1 MSFHGTLEKLHNF
14 ARQNLV
20 EITNGMERREVEIM
34 APVGSYESL
43 MAAIQGGAGSI
54 YFGVEN
60 LNMRSRSSNNFNIE
74 DLRKIVKIAT
84 ENKVKTYLTMN
95 VEIFDGEIDKMNEV
109 LIAAK
114 ETGVSAVIAAD
125 ISVIQFARSINLEVH
140 ISTQVNIT
148 NIEAVKFYS
157 NFADVVVLAR
167 EMNLGRVWE
176 ISNQI
181 KEQDVRGPNGGLVKI
196 EMFAHGALCMAISG
210 KCYLSLHEMNSSANR
225 GACLQTCRRAYTVT
239 DKETGAELE
248 IDNEYIMSPKDL
260 KTIHFLNKILDSGV
274 SVLKIEGRAR
284 SPEYV
289 KTVVECYREAVDAY
303 FENTFNEEKIK
314 NWDERLSSVFNR
326 GFWDGYYLG
335 QRLGEWSHN
344 YGSRATRRKLYI
356 GKVTNYFKNIGVA
369 EFKLETNNLKIGDEI
384 VVTGPTTGVYQGE
397 VSEIRFDLKPVEEGF
412 KGQRISVPANTILR
426 RADKLYKMI
435 DAKEVKERR

>member
-1 MSFHGTLEKLHNF
+1 
-14 ARQNLV
+14 
-20 EITNGMERREVEIM
+20 MERRDVEIM

-43 MAAIQGGAGSI
+43 MAAIQGGAGSV

-60 LNMRSRSSNNFNIE
+60 LNMRSRSSNNFNLD
-74 DLRKIVKIAT
+74 DLRKIVRVAT
-84 ENKVKTYLTMN
+84 GNKVKTYLTMN
-95 VEIFDGEIDKMNEV
+95 VEIFDGELDKMHEV
-109 LIAAK
+109 INAAK
-114 ETGVSAVIAAD
+114 EAGVSAVIAAD
-125 ISVIQFARSINLEVH
+125 VSVIQYARSVNLEVH

-176 ISNQI
+176 ISDQI
-181 KEQDVRGPNGGLVKI
+181 KKQNITGPNGELIKI
-196 EMFAHGALCMAISG
+196 EMFVHGALCMATSG

-260 KTIHFLNKILDSGV
+260 KTVHFLNKILDSGV

-289 KTVVECYREAVDAY
+289 KTVVQCYREAVDAY
-303 FENTFNEEKIK
+303 FDESFTDEKVEDW
-314 NWDERLSSVFNR
+314 NERLTSVFNR

-335 QRLGEWSHN
+335 QRLGEWSNN
-344 YGSRATRRKLYI
+344 YGSRASKRKLYI
-356 GKVTNYFKNIGVA
+356 GKCTNYFKKIGVA
-369 EFKLETNNLKIGDEI
+369 EFKLETNNLKVGDEI
-384 VVTGPTTGVYQGE
+384 IITGPTTGVFQTS
-397 VSEIRFDLKPVEEGF
+397 VNEIRFELKPVDEGL
-412 KGQRISVPANTILR
+412 KGQRISVPIDAVTR
-426 RADKLYKMI
+426 RADKLFKVV
-435 DAKEVKERR
+435 DASQVKERK

>member
-1 MSFHGTLEKLHNF
+1 
-14 ARQNLV
+14 
-20 EITNGMERREVEIM
+20 MERRDVEIM

-43 MAAIQGGAGSI
+43 MAAIQGGAGSV

-60 LNMRSRSSNNFNIE
+60 LNMRSRSSNNFNLD
-74 DLRKIVKIAT
+74 DLRKIVRIAS

-95 VEIFDGEIDKMNEV
+95 VEIFDGELEV
-109 LIAAK
+109 MHEVINAAK
-114 ETGVSAVIAAD
+114 EAGVSAVIAAD
-125 ISVIQFARSINLEVH
+125 ISVIQYARSIDLEVH

-176 ISNQI
+176 ISDQI
-181 KEQDVRGPNGGLVKI
+181 KKQNITGPNGELMKI
-196 EMFAHGALCMAISG
+196 EMFVHGALCMATSG

-260 KTIHFLNKILDSGV
+260 KTVHFLNKILDAGV

-284 SPEYV
+284 SAEYV
-289 KTVVECYREAVDAY
+289 KTVAQCYREAVDAY
-303 FENTFNEEKIK
+303 FDEAFTDEKVEDW
-314 NWDERLSSVFNR
+314 NNRLQTVFNR

-335 QRLGEWSHN
+335 QRLGEWSKN
-344 YGSRATRRKLYI
+344 YGSRASKRKLYI
-356 GKVTNYFKNIGVA
+356 GKCTNYFKKIGVA
-369 EFKLETNNLKIGDEI
+369 EFKLETNNLKVGDEI
-384 VVTGPTTGVYQGE
+384 IVTGPTTGVYQNT
-397 VSEIRFDLKPVEEGF
+397 VSEIRFDLKPVEEGV
-412 KGQRISVPANTILR
+412 KGQRISVPIDEVIR
-426 RADKLYKMI
+426 RADKLYKLV
-435 DAKEVKERR
+435 DASQVKERR

>member
-1 MSFHGTLEKLHNF
+1 
-14 ARQNLV
+14 
-20 EITNGMERREVEIM
+20 MERRDVEIM

-43 MAAIQGGAGSI
+43 MAAIQGGAGSV

-60 LNMRSRSSNNFNIE
+60 LNMRSRSSNNFNLD
-74 DLRKIVKIAT
+74 DLRKIVRIAS

-95 VEIFDGEIDKMNEV
+95 VEIFDGELEV
-109 LIAAK
+109 MHEVINAAK
-114 ETGVSAVIAAD
+114 EAGVSAVIAAD
-125 ISVIQFARSINLEVH
+125 ISVIQYARSIDLEVH

-176 ISNQI
+176 ISDQI
-181 KEQDVRGPNGGLVKI
+181 KKQNITGPNGELMKI
-196 EMFAHGALCMAISG
+196 EMFVHGALCMATSG

-260 KTIHFLNKILDSGV
+260 KTVHFLNKILDAGV

-284 SPEYV
+284 SAEYV
-289 KTVVECYREAVDAY
+289 KTVAQCYREAVDAY
-303 FENTFNEEKIK
+303 FDEEFT
-314 NWDERLSSVFNR
+314 DEKVEDWNKRLESVFNR

-335 QRLGEWSHN
+335 QRLGQWSKN
-344 YGSRATRRKLYI
+344 YGSRASKRKLYI
-356 GKVTNYFKNIGVA
+356 GKCTNYFKKIGVA
-369 EFKLETNNLKIGDEI
+369 EFKLETNNLKVGDEI
-384 VVTGPTTGVYQGE
+384 IVTGPTTGVYQNT
-397 VSEIRFDLKPVEEGF
+397 VSEIRFDLKPVEEGV
-412 KGQRISVPANTILR
+412 KGQRISVPIDEVIR
-426 RADKLYKMI
+426 RADKLYKLV
-435 DAKEVKERR
+435 DASQVKERR

>member
-1 MSFHGTLEKLHNF
+1 
-14 ARQNLV
+14 
-20 EITNGMERREVEIM
+20 
-34 APVGSYESL
+34 
-43 MAAIQGGAGSI
+43 
-54 YFGVEN
+54 
-60 LNMRSRSSNNFNIE
+60 
-74 DLRKIVKIAT
+74 
-84 ENKVKTYLTMN
+84 MN
-95 VEIFDGEIDKMNEV
+95 VEIFDGELGKMQEV
-109 LIAAK
+109 LNAAK
-114 ETGVSAVIAAD
+114 QAGVSAVIAAD
-125 ISVIQFARSINLEVH
+125 ISVIQYARSIDLEVH

-148 NIEAVKFYS
+148 NIEAVKFYA

-181 KEQDVRGPNGGLVKI
+181 KEQQVKGPNGELVKI

-260 KTIHFLNKILDSGV
+260 KTIHFLNKVLDAGV

-289 KTVVECYREAVDAY
+289 KTVVECYREAIDAY
-303 FENTFNEEKIK
+303 FDESFTDEKIK
-314 NWDERLSSVFNR
+314 DWDSRLASVFNR

-344 YGSRATRRKLYI
+344 YGSRASKRKLYL
-356 GKVTNYFKNIGVA
+356 GKVTNYFKKIGVA
-369 EFKLETNNLKIGDEI
+369 EFKLETNNLKVGDEI

-397 VSEIRFDLKPVEEGF
+397 VNEIRFNLQAIEEGL
-412 KGQRISVPANTILR
+412 KGQHISVPVDTILR